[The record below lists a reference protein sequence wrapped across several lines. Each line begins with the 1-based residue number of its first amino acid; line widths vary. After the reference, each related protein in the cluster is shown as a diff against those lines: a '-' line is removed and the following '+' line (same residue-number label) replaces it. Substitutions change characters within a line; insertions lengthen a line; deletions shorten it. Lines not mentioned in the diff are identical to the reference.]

1 MRRVPRNHTAGFTLI
16 ELMVVVVIMGIIIA
30 FITTAAM
37 DGVRRAEERA
47 TQALITKLESGVSD
61 RLEALIGNRPP
72 INDAHR
78 ALASIYPTDPAGR
91 LIVIPG
97 EQRAA
102 AIALADYLKSEM
114 PDVFFIQSN
123 TDFPLNFAGTPYPNP
138 FATGAPIAEYLL
150 PMGHSLPKFVGTPA
164 RPIPLG
170 DWQQDTNAANFD
182 PSEGDPVPG
191 GLRAGSTGI
200 FGASYAAQAGIKK
213 NLGFTAAGYDGTD
226 NDGDKLVDEWDE
238 GVNTADAAQV
248 KIITDRMRLHT
259 HKTARSEMLY
269 ALLVEGIGPM
279 GSLFTADE
287 FRDTEVKDT
296 DGDGLPEFVDAW
308 GEPLQFFRW
317 PVMYFSPSSSEV
329 QKGYN
334 PYTQTETRQ
343 QNPLDPNQNLVAPAW
358 WDSNYN
364 ANDPTV
370 FAQMA
375 PANTNWNMSR
385 MAATF
390 QASFYSLMDPRGDLY
405 PTNVPRALGWA
416 WDRNA
421 SSGRRAFYSKF
432 LILSAGPDRVPG
444 VFLYDES
451 TFPPNP
457 KIATALTILE
467 NQASPY
473 IPADRGPEAYVPN
486 NPNLASFYP
495 VIKSITASANVIAGM
510 DDDLTNHNISSA
522 GTGVR

>member
-1 MRRVPRNHTAGFTLI
+1 VRRALRNHAAGFTLI

-61 RLEALIGNRPP
+61 RLDALIGNRPTV
-72 INDAHR
+72 NDAHR
-78 ALASIYPTDPAGR
+78 ALASIYVTGPIA
-91 LIVIPG
+91 IPG

-102 AIALADYLKSEM
+102 AIAMADYLKSEM
-114 PDVFFIQSN
+114 PDVFFIQN
-123 TDFPLNFAGTPYPNP
+123 DANYPLNFAGTAYPNP
-138 FATGAPIAEYLL
+138 FTPGSSGQTAINEYLL
-150 PMGHSLPKFVGTPA
+150 PMGHALPKFATVSGFTF
-164 RPIPLG
+164 PLG
-170 DWQQDTNAANFD
+170 DWQNDTLSANYD
-182 PSEGDPVPG
+182 TSEEPPVKTIN
-191 GLRAGSTGI
+191 RTGSTGI
-200 FGASYAAQAGIKK
+200 YGASYAAQAGIKK
-213 NLGFTAAGYDGTD
+213 NLGFTATGYDGTD
-226 NDGDKLVDEWDE
+226 NDSDGLVDERDE
-238 GVNTADAAQV
+238 GVTAANNVQVTANLAA
-248 KIITDRMRLHT
+248 HT

-317 PVMYFSPSSSEV
+317 PVMYYSPSSSEV
-329 QKGYN
+329 QKGFK
-334 PYTQTETRQ
+334 PYTQTETRL

-358 WDSNYN
+358 WESSYN
-364 ANDPTV
+364 SADPSM
-370 FAQMA
+370 FGQMS
-375 PANTNWNMSR
+375 PANTNWAISR

-405 PTNVPRALGWA
+405 PTNVPGALGWA
-416 WDRNA
+416 WDRSA

-432 LILSAGPDRVPG
+432 LIISAGPDRVPG
-444 VFLYDES
+444 VFLYDEK
-451 TFPPNP
+451 TFPPAAQ
-457 KIATALTILE
+457 IATALTILE
-467 NQASPY
+467 NQACPY
-473 IPADRGPEAYVPN
+473 APSDRGPETYVIN
-486 NPNLASFYP
+486 NPPLSSFFP
-495 VIKSITASANVIAGM
+495 AIKSNTSSFDILTGM
-510 DDDLTNHNISSA
+510 DDDITNHNISSA